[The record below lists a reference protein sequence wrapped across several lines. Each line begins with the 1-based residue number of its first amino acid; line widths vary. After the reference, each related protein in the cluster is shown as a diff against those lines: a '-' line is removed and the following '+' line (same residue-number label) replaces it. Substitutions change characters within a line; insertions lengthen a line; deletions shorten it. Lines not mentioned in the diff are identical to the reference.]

1 MRKSNFKILA
11 LTAALIMPL
20 SSCKETI
27 IYVTPEDTP
36 NDDIKTPI
44 ELSVGGVDGAVE
56 SSSTRAVITDGTSKT
71 LKPFDK
77 NTKIFMVMKSTYGAD
92 DYQGSKKDKYT
103 VCRGDV
109 DANTTSIKF
118 TSLNNQKYW
127 DDAHARSS
135 ELDIWAFAQQSPDN
149 WHSYT
154 FQIPDET
161 WEGIETDPNRQKEY
175 KGYTYND
182 QTSYGWI
189 EHDYNNG
196 SGDKGSKGAIYPCIM
211 NWYASHYIELTY
223 GENQYKQDALSVQ
236 YQDLMFSNNL
246 TKHGDGTEN
255 DKRLK
260 FGTKTAGKFDTG
272 EMKFYHAM
280 SKLTIQIIEG
290 DGFDKSSTNKANDFK
305 FASGKNVKLTNFNM
319 KGTFNIKDGEFQQ
332 VESLIVPH
340 IALSTSTS
348 ETGVSPNI
356 ETTTIYTLQALAVP
370 NINDFLSQYSA
381 SDTKS
386 RFVSSDTDA
395 NNIMMEFTIDNNTY
409 KITSKQLYNALHG
422 KTGATETTSGIIPL
436 EAGKNYIFTFVVGK
450 TKIEHLTATVA
461 EWENVEAESYT
472 PIIDVNQTYGEADAN
487 AFNKT
492 YTLLRSTT
500 KTGNYTTESGA
511 TMTYDNSAYSMS
523 PQLYWP
529 DHKTHYFFRGV
540 YPKVGSTNGPT
551 LVNDTENKTTTIS
564 VTNSAYSKGTSP
576 SDLMIGIPRKADGTP
591 DEKCKVTGTNHGS
604 SVEGICA
611 TSGTINLNFRY
622 AMSQV
627 EVRLTT
633 TTGNAAVNLTN
644 AKVEVVGGYKQ
655 GKIKLEDGSVAT
667 FTASDK
673 GDFELA
679 SLPTTDNNKR
689 KDKDGNENILS
700 TNVRHSS
707 VIPQDLTYDSSKP
720 LDASNLR
727 FKITI
732 TNTDGSTD
740 VYYADI
746 KPIEV
751 TVGSNNKSTITKWEA
766 GKHYIY
772 FLDLRKTEIKVSATI
787 TDWVTATG
795 STNVWF

>member
-1 MRKSNFKILA
+1 MRKSKFKILA

-36 NDDIKTPI
+36 NADIKTPI

-56 SSSTRAVITDGTSKT
+56 SSSTRAVITDDNTKT
-71 LKPFDK
+71 YNPFDK
-77 NTKIFMVMKSTYGAD
+77 DTKIFMIMKSTYGTE

-103 VCRGDV
+103 VSKGVVEKDQSAITFDNV
-109 DANTTSIKF
+109 
-118 TSLNNQKYW
+118 NQKYW

-154 FQIPDET
+154 FQIPDNN
-161 WEGIETDPNRQKEY
+161 WEGIGTDPNRQKEY
-175 KGYTYND
+175 KGFTYND

-211 NWYASHYIELTY
+211 NWYASHYIESTY

-246 TKHGDGTEN
+246 TKHGDDDN
-255 DKRLK
+255 RLK
-260 FGTKTAGKFDTG
+260 FGTKTTGKFDTG

-290 DGFDKSSTNKANDFK
+290 DGFDKTSANKANDFN

-332 VESLIVPH
+332 VESLTVPH

-370 NINDFLSQYSA
+370 NINDFLSQHRA

-386 RFVSSDTDA
+386 RFVSSSGTDA
-395 NNIMMEFTIDNNTY
+395 NNTMMEFTIDNNTY
-409 KITSKQLYNALHG
+409 KITSKQLYDALHG
-422 KTGATETTSGIIPL
+422 KAGATETTTGIIPL

-461 EWENVEAESYT
+461 QWKEVVANEYT
-472 PIIDVNQTYGEADAN
+472 PIIDVNQTYGVADATQL
-487 AFNKT
+487 NKT
-492 YTLLRSTT
+492 YTLLRSKT
-500 KTGNYTTESGA
+500 KAGSYGDGSCSDTDG
-511 TMTYDNSAYSMS
+511 NSAKMEYDATANNYKAMS

-540 YPKVGSTNGPT
+540 YPEVKISAQTGYPT
-551 LVNDTENKTTTIS
+551 IDTEGKTIS
-564 VTNSAYSKGTSP
+564 VTNCAYAAGKSP
-576 SDLMIGIPRKADGTP
+576 SDLMIGIPRNADGSF
-591 DEKCKVTGTNHGS
+591 DETCKVDGTGHKS
-604 SVEGICA
+604 SSAKGICA
-611 TSGTINLNFRY
+611 TSGNINLNFRY

-627 EVRLTT
+627 EVRLKT
-633 TTGNAAVNLTN
+633 TTGDAAVNLTN
-644 AKVEVVGGYKQ
+644 AKVEIVNGYTNGTIALSDGGATVSSDSKGDYELKTVTTGDTRDGVSIANIRHDAVVPQ
-655 GKIKLEDGSVAT
+655 NLT
-667 FTASDK
+667 FTTSGA
-673 GDFELA
+673 
-679 SLPTTDNNKR
+679 TT
-689 KDKDGNENILS
+689 
-700 TNVRHSS
+700 
-707 VIPQDLTYDSSKP
+707 
-720 LDASNLR
+720 NLR

-732 TNTDGSTD
+732 YKDGNTNQIDD
-740 VYYADI
+740 IYYADI

-751 TVGSNNKSTITKWEA
+751 TVGSSPATTITSWEA

-772 FLDLRKTEIKVSATI
+772 TLNLKKTEIKVSATI